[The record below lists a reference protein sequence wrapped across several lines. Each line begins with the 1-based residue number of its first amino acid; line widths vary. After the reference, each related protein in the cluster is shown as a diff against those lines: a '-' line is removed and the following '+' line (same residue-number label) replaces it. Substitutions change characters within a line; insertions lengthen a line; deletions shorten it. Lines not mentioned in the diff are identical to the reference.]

1 MRTNQ
6 ALLLLACMAL
16 WAALY
21 WGCERTPPEIKRAE
35 KSRTL
40 TFEKINIASQ
50 IDDALERLPEES
62 RSYAFSTMAALE
74 QVESDTTRI
83 SILKSLS
90 GFWFQ
95 QDRREIASHYAEQ
108 IAKKTETSEAWGIAG
123 TSYVLCSQTAESDV
137 AEWCRDKAVSAFE
150 NAISL
155 DPTDVD
161 HRINMALAYVNKPLQ
176 DQPMKGILML
186 REIREDYPE
195 NVGVLIQLA
204 RLSIQTG
211 QWENALKRLQSAL
224 ELEPNDVK
232 ANCMISR
239 VYAQLGN
246 DVLSNQYKS
255 KCTPQE

>member
-1 MRTNQ
+1 MKRGQ
-6 ALLLLACMAL
+6 AILLMVCVAL
-16 WAALY
+16 WAILY
-21 WGCERTPPEIKRAE
+21 WGFNRIPPDVKRAE

-50 IDDALERLPEES
+50 IDDAVASLPEEG
-62 RSYAFSTMAALE
+62 RNYVFSSMAALE
-74 QVESDTTRI
+74 QVESDTTQI

-95 QDRREIASHYAEQ
+95 QDKREIAAHYAET
-108 IAKKTETSEAWGIAG
+108 IAEKIATSDAWGIAG
-123 TSYVLCSQTAESDV
+123 TSYVLCSQTAESEV

-155 DPTDVD
+155 DPSDVD

-195 NVGVLIQLA
+195 DPGVLIQLA

-232 ANCMISR
+232 ANCMIAR
-239 VYAQLGN
+239 VYAHLGN
-246 DVLSNQYKS
+246 DELSNQYKS